1 MDTRSKGGKQIGKK
15 VPGTEINKKTTI
27 TVSQAIKDLRT
38 LSETCPICN
47 LSETNFFSETN
58 LKFYPL
64 FYNHNI
70 ILFISLRLNVLDF
83 NISAFLF
90 KIQMHL

>member
-1 MDTRSKGGKQIGKK
+1 MQWELFGD
-15 VPGTEINKKTTI
+15 
-27 TVSQAIKDLRT
+27 ADRT
-38 LSETCPICN
+38 YI
-47 LSETNFFSETN
+47 SETNFFSETN

-70 ILFISLRLNVLDF
+70 IIFISLRLKVLNF

-90 KIQMHL
+90 KVQFYV

>member
-1 MDTRSKGGKQIGKK
+1 M
-15 VPGTEINKKTTI
+15 N
-27 TVSQAIKDLRT
+27 
-38 LSETCPICN
+38 N
-47 LSETNFFSETN
+47 SETNFSETN

-70 ILFISLRLNVLDF
+70 IIFISLRLKVLNF

-90 KIQMHL
+90 KVQFYV

>member
-1 MDTRSKGGKQIGKK
+1 MLADGIIRQYDKKGLIQTEVKQI
-15 VPGTEINKKTTI
+15 
-27 TVSQAIKDLRT
+27 
-38 LSETCPICN
+38 
-47 LSETNFFSETN
+47 FSETN

-70 ILFISLRLNVLDF
+70 IIFISLRLKVLNF

-90 KIQMHL
+90 KV

>member
-1 MDTRSKGGKQIGKK
+1 MVIMAQI
-15 VPGTEINKKTTI
+15 
-27 TVSQAIKDLRT
+27 
-38 LSETCPICN
+38 LSPHAFQCKIQEEF
-47 LSETNFFSETN
+47 SETNFSETN

-70 ILFISLRLNVLDF
+70 IIFISLRLKVLDF

-90 KIQMHL
+90 KIQLHV

>member
-1 MDTRSKGGKQIGKK
+1 MKVHFCVYLIVWIVGSSQILLNCVWPFK
-15 VPGTEINKKTTI
+15 
-27 TVSQAIKDLRT
+27 
-38 LSETCPICN
+38 
-47 LSETNFFSETN
+47 FFFFFFFFFFFETN

>member
-1 MDTRSKGGKQIGKK
+1 MKVRALDSYLNLIDILKVKQI
-15 VPGTEINKKTTI
+15 
-27 TVSQAIKDLRT
+27 
-38 LSETCPICN
+38 
-47 LSETNFFSETN
+47 FSETN

-70 ILFISLRLNVLDF
+70 IIFISLRLKVLNF

-90 KIQMHL
+90 KVQFYV